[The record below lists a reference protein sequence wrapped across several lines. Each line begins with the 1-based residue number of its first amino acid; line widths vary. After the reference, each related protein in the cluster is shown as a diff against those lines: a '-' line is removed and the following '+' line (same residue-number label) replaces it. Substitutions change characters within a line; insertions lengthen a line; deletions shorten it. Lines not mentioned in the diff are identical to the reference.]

1 MQLGDRARHDFNILL
16 KHDLL
21 HRPLN
26 VVIERSMPK
35 QRCWRYL
42 RGICRKMTWAVKK
55 PWFFGS
61 RSVLHYQW
69 ESLLTNQ
76 VMEWNLF
83 FWTQPTLYHLWSLF
97 PVPLKKAKRGNQH
110 VLIFF
115 GGYPCPADIKTVLHI
130 LCQTWFDCRQIAKLT
145 KQFVHA

>member
-26 VVIERSMPK
+26 VVVERSMPK
-35 QRCWRYL
+35 RRCWRYL

-55 PWFFGS
+55 PWMFGS
-61 RSVLHYQW
+61 LSVLHYQW

-76 VMEWNLF
+76 VMEWNVV
-83 FWTQPTLYHLWSLF
+83 FWDATDSLSSVIPFPCSTQEGEARKPTF
-97 PVPLKKAKRGNQH
+97 VD
-110 VLIFF
+110 IFCWLSMPRR
-115 GGYPCPADIKTVLHI
+115 Y
-130 LCQTWFDCRQIAKLT
+130 QNSSSY
-145 KQFVHA
+145 FVSNMV